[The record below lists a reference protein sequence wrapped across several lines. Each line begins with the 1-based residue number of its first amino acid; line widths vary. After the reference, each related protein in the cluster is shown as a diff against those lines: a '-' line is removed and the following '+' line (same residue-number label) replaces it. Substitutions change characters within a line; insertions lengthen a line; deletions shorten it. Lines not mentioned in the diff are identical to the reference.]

1 MRSRWSRSCPLLGAA
16 FLTFFVF
23 ARVAAGATCT
33 GKPDGTTCDAGIDS
47 PHTLTCL
54 SEVCGPCS
62 ASSAS
67 PQFVDNGDGTLTD
80 RQTCLVWEK
89 KDNAGGI
96 HDFNALYQWSDTGSA
111 PDGGAFT
118 VFIAGLNSGAFAGHR
133 DWRLPTSASAGQAP
147 EVESTVDTNVPN
159 CGWVAPCVPPAF
171 DTNCGPYVGDSPP
184 YTSGNPGCTVDGAMG
199 TSECS
204 CTPPYHAWSSS
215 SASNTTAWIE
225 CYNVGSVSASSKTDL
240 YNVRGVRGGLRA
252 APNCPAIPAASCSAA
267 ATNGVLFTETKTPRL
282 QWRWSKGASAMMQS
296 DFGNPLTATSYTLC
310 LYDEVG
316 GSAVFKTGATIPA
329 AGTCGTKPCWRQ
341 QSTTGWTYRDPT
353 GSNDGIK
360 TVALKGGVAGKPLI
374 KITGAGANLLQPSAF
389 SGSQL
394 FDQDTA
400 VIVQLLRSDDETCWS
415 STFNVSGTKQ
425 NTVKGFRAVDP

>member
-1 MRSRWSRSCPLLGAA
+1 MRSRWSWSSPLLGAA

-282 QWRWSKGASAMMQS
+282 QWRWSKGGSAMMQS
-296 DFGNPLTATSYTLC
+296 DFGNPLTDTTYQLCVYDQTGGGTLV
-310 LYDEVG
+310 LSAKAPNG
-316 GSAVFKTGATIPA
+316 GVC
-329 AGTCGTKPCWRQ
+329 AGVPCWKA
-341 QSTTGWTYRDPT
+341 T
-353 GSNDGIK
+353 GSGFKYKDKDLSPNGLLGVLLKAGEDGK
-360 TVALKGGVAGKPLI
+360 A
-374 KITGAGANLLQPSAF
+374 KI
-389 SGSQL
+389 
-394 FDQDTA
+394 
-400 VIVQLLRSDDETCWS
+400 V
-415 STFNVSGTKQ
+415 
-425 NTVKGFRAVDP
+425 VKGKSASLGLPPTLSLTQPVTVQIKNNAGICWEADYSAPATVNTPDEFKDKSD